1 MSLLLLALQII
12 AMAPPPSGPPP
23 VCHHQDGMIDGPV
36 VPTAEVARGIFTAI
50 AKPLQ
55 SEQAAS
61 KYVLTIADQGTAWG
75 LSQALPPPPAG
86 GSIRG
91 GGGLTMRIDKC
102 TGAISEMY
110 YAR

>member
-12 AMAPPPSGPPP
+12 TVAPPPSGPPP

-36 VPTAEVARGIFTAI
+36 VPTAEVARGIFTAV

-61 KYVLTIADQGTAWG
+61 KYVLTVVDNGSAWG
-75 LSQALPPPPAG
+75 LHQALPTPTD
-86 GSIRG
+86 G
-91 GGGLTMRIDKC
+91 GGGLEMRIDKC
-102 TGAISEMY
+102 TGAVSALHY
-110 YAR
+110 SK